1 MCGQITIVFAFFC
14 PQVIRLRRTC
24 TIETYLLPKDLL
36 VGKQSQPIFLKQR
49 TGFLS
54 ETFVTELVEASK
66 HDEISEYKTILLWKK
81 NFKVKTEMT
90 VVSQRLTTC
99 SDVFIVVIFW
109 VRDWE
114 LRVVLY
120 LRVIFACYICLLYF
134 HVIFAWY
141 IFVLYF
147 ACIWVSYLSVIS
159 ECYIRVFPCVVYD
172 LYLT

>member
-14 PQVIRLRRTC
+14 PQVIRLQRTC

-81 NFKVKTEMT
+81 NFKVKMEMT

-120 LRVIFACYICLLYF
+120 LRVIFACYIFMLYLRG
-134 HVIFAWY
+134 IFLCY
-141 IFVLYF
+141 ISH
-147 ACIWVSYLSVIS
+147 ASECHIWVSYLSVIS
-159 ECYIRVFPCVVYD
+159 EYFLV
-172 LYLT
+172 LYMICI